1 MLCGETGFLKTID
14 VANTAS
20 DFSVSDSGASDF
32 SGSGGGVS
40 ADSVSDT
47 PGGRREYRRRPL
59 AEATGIGHIVTDQC
73 NDMGVSDGPS
83 ANWQDCDDFG

>member
-32 SGSGGGVS
+32 SVRLILFRI
-40 ADSVSDT
+40 
-47 PGGRREYRRRPL
+47 RRE
-59 AEATGIGHIVTDQC
+59 
-73 NDMGVSDGPS
+73 GVAS
-83 ANWQDCDDFG
+83 AAAGLLRKPPA

>member
-20 DFSVSDSGASDF
+20 DFSVSDYGASDF

-40 ADSVSDT
+40 ADFVLDT
-47 PGGRREYRRRPL
+47 PGGRRECVAKYLDHLRTQGL
-59 AEATGIGHIVTDQC
+59 I
-73 NDMGVSDGPS
+73 S
-83 ANWQDCDDFG
+83 